1 MRSNEQGLG
10 LVAGLLAP
18 VLGFFLYGWIYT
30 GLIRPFLDMDF
41 YIHDL
46 FLGTPRYRSP
56 ILSLS
61 LIMDLP
67 LFFLFD
73 RFGKSL
79 AMRGVL
85 TAVLLYAV
93 VIVALWI

>member
-46 FLGTPRYRSP
+46 FLGTPRYR
-56 ILSLS
+56 
-61 LIMDLP
+61 
-67 LFFLFD
+67 
-73 RFGKSL
+73 
-79 AMRGVL
+79 
-85 TAVLLYAV
+85 
-93 VIVALWI
+93 

>member
-1 MRSNEQGLG
+1 
-10 LVAGLLAP
+10 
-18 VLGFFLYGWIYT
+18 
-30 GLIRPFLDMDF
+30 
-41 YIHDL
+41 
-46 FLGTPRYRSP
+46 
-56 ILSLS
+56 
-61 LIMDLP
+61 MDLP